1 MNDKNYKR
9 IKQAKRNQRAKEL
22 RDVQHTAEM
31 TARSY
36 LSDVNN
42 SIRALRY
49 YIEDRVEKEVDVFCS
64 SVQSPQYGLMNSRIE
79 LDGRERIEEEMKKHA
94 INDLLIKVSENPE
107 YMEHQIIEDETYGK
121 IHRYSLTLVKR
132 K

>member
-1 MNDKNYKR
+1 MNNKNYKR
-9 IKQAKRNQRAKEL
+9 IRQAQRAQKL
-22 RDVQHTAEM
+22 RDIQDTADM
-31 TARSY
+31 ITRSF
-36 LSDVNN
+36 LDINN